1 MLTEIERIEQLVEKY
16 PNRRLQTLM
25 HCINENAI
33 EEIHKKQLNNKA
45 KGVDSINKSIYNN
58 DLEQNIKKL
67 IGRMKDFS
75 YKPQPV
81 KRTYIPKG
89 QKEKRPLGI
98 PAYEDR
104 LVQGAMSRVLNIIYE
119 PKFYPFSF
127 GFRPNRDCHKAC
139 NYLDDK
145 IMGKTKWVIDA
156 DIKGFFDN
164 VNHEWMIKFL
174 EHEIEDKN
182 FIRYVK
188 RFLKAG
194 IMEQGKFFE
203 VDKGVP
209 QGGLISPILANVYLH
224 YAVDDWFV
232 KRIKRSSRGMA
243 EMVRYADDIVF
254 CFEHKDEAE
263 QFCAHLEE
271 RLKKFGLELAKDKTK
286 MIRFGRLQGEAS
298 EEFDFLGFTFMMAK
312 SRRGKNF
319 AIRITSQK
327 KLKAK
332 RQAAKIWLKENMHMP
347 IKILIQKLN
356 IKLRGHYNYYGVSH
370 NIKRMRN
377 FYNYVRTQLKI
388 VLNRRSQ
395 KDKTT
400 WEKFLRILEYNP
412 LLKPTITKRLW

>member
-1 MLTEIERIEQLVEKY
+1 VLTGIERIEQLVEKY
-16 PNRRLQTLM
+16 PNRKLQTLM
-25 HCINENAI
+25 HCIDENMI
-33 EEIHKKQLNNKA
+33 KEIHKKQLHNKA
-45 KGVDSINKSIYNN
+45 KGIDSVDKDIYNN
-58 DLEQNIKKL
+58 ALEQNIKKL
-67 IGRMKDFS
+67 LGKMKDFS

-81 KRTYIPKG
+81 KRVYIPKG
-89 QKEKRPLGI
+89 QNNKRPLGI

-104 LVQGAMSRVLNIIYE
+104 LVQGAMSRILNVIYE
-119 PKFYPFSF
+119 PKFYSFSF

-174 EHEIEDKN
+174 EHEIEDKK
-182 FIRYVK
+182 FIRYIK
-188 RFLKAG
+188 RFLKSG
-194 IMEQGKFFE
+194 IMEQGKFIE

-209 QGGLISPILANVYLH
+209 QGGLVSPILANVYLH

-232 KRIKRSSRGMA
+232 KRIKRNSHGQA

-254 CFEHKDEAE
+254 CFEYKYEAE
-263 QFCAHLEE
+263 QFCIYLEE
-271 RLKKFGLELAKDKTK
+271 RLNKFGLELAKDKTK
-286 MIRFGRLQGEAS
+286 MVKFGRLQGEAS
-298 EEFDFLGFTFMMAK
+298 EEFDFLGFTFIITK

-327 KLKAK
+327 KLKVK
-332 RQAAKIWLKENMHMP
+332 RQVAKKWLKENMHMP
-347 IKILIQKLN
+347 IKLLICKLN

-370 NIKRMRN
+370 NIKRMRE
-377 FYNYVRTQLKI
+377 FYNYVKRQLKI
-388 VLNRRSQ
+388 ALNRRSQ
-395 KDKTT
+395 RDKTN
-400 WEKFLRILEYNP
+400 WDKFLKILEYNP

>member
-16 PNRRLQTLM
+16 PSRRLQTLM

-33 EEIHKKQLNNKA
+33 KEIHKKQLNNKA
-45 KGVDSINKSIYNN
+45 KGIDSINKSIYND

-67 IGRMKDFS
+67 IGKMKDFS

-89 QKEKRPLGI
+89 QNDKRPLGI

-119 PKFYPFSF
+119 PKFYQFSY

-174 EHEIEDKN
+174 EHEIEDEN
-182 FIRYVK
+182 FIRYIK

-232 KRIKRSSRGMA
+232 KRIKRNSRGMA

-263 QFCAHLEE
+263 QFCIYLEE

-298 EEFDFLGFTFMMAK
+298 EEFDFLGFTFMMVK

-319 AIRITSQK
+319 AIRVTNQK

-347 IKILIQKLN
+347 IKLLIQKLN

-377 FYNYVRTQLKI
+377 FYNYVKTQLKI
-388 VLNRRSQ
+388 ALNRRSQ

-400 WEKFLRILEYNP
+400 WDKFLKILEYNP
-412 LLKPTITKRLW
+412 LLKPTITRRLW